1 MTNIQ
6 KTTKNMKKTYSAP
19 VSAVLNISTS
29 GLIAASDPKKQD
41 KYSGKPQLS
50 RREGFGDFLWD
61 NEDTEE

>member
-1 MTNIQ
+1 
-6 KTTKNMKKTYSAP
+6 MKKTYSAP